1 MSTPVSFNHEM
12 LIANAGSGKTFA
24 LTTRIIRLLLAGVSI
39 DRIAALTFTRKSA
52 GEFLDELLVR
62 LAEAASD
69 RKKLAALAEACD
81 ESELSSADC
90 CELLRHIIDHFG
102 RLGLSTIDS
111 FFARIA
117 RQFPL
122 ESGLPEEFAIAD
134 RASLASAR
142 ERALAMSFA
151 LGAKGDQGLSSMIE
165 QCQQISRQRGERN
178 VFAMLL
184 DQIGTLHQR
193 YLETPVDCTWG
204 DAAAIWNKQEPPFQ
218 GAIEI
223 GSAIDNFAHEVSIS
237 NPMLSSEAL
246 ANLEVGLEAM
256 RELKL
261 GQAWSKEIQKFVDQK
276 LISEPKDNHIRFASK
291 KLGGWVELTPT
302 LRSSRKILT
311 DTLFADALQQI
322 LARAKGLYAF
332 VQLYESAYAK
342 LVRSAGLI
350 SFADITTLLA
360 ERANDGDQVDAL
372 DWRSQVAYR
381 IDQNFDH
388 WLLDEFQDTSRAQWT
403 ILRTFIDEVLMDDES
418 RRSFFYVGDT
428 KQAIYSWRGGDAEL
442 FREIFDYYENIQE
455 GDALT
460 DSWRSTEPVVKM
472 VNSVFGSMD
481 AIGDA
486 LKLPEATLDRW
497 RTGWNKHEVAA
508 AIRENSGFATFF
520 AVSENSEEDVSPQHA
535 EVCRIIEEVDP
546 LARGIECTVLL
557 RQNRD
562 AAELAAYLQS
572 SGLAVALEGK
582 SNPCTDN
589 PFGSAVLAALR
600 VVAHPSD
607 SLSAAIARGL
617 PCASAWG
624 LEDIDDFRKQTLQS
638 IAECGYAKTL
648 QTWIE
653 LAGFNESIERKSS
666 ASSATAVNGVT
677 SIPASKKFYA
687 DESFLQ
693 SRSEAVLAVAEKFD
707 VANTSIEG
715 IDAFIAAVESTEV
728 QETEATE
735 AIRIMTIH
743 QAKGLGFDMVIVSGL
758 DKSSH
763 NSIADEL
770 VLGPDEKDPQWGM
783 LLPRKGIAEA
793 DPVIRQQT
801 ERLYAESKTNEL
813 CSAYVALTRAKR
825 ALYVISD
832 ELAETS
838 KATHFGRHLQ
848 LSLGEGWSQ
857 GDAKWFE
864 KNQLERAGA

>member
-1 MSTPVSFNHEM
+1 M
-12 LIANAGSGKTFA
+12 LVANAGSGKTFA
-24 LTTRIIRLLLAGVSI
+24 LTTRIIRLLLAGVSM

-69 RKKLAALAEACD
+69 RKKLAALAEACGKP
-81 ESELSSADC
+81 ELSAADC
-90 CELLRHIIDHFG
+90 CILLRHIINHFG

-134 RASLASAR
+134 SASLASAR
-142 ERALAMSFA
+142 ERALAKSFS
-151 LGAKGDQGLSSMIE
+151 LGVERTQGLSSMIE

-223 GSAIDNFAHEVSIS
+223 GLAIDNFAHEVSIS
-237 NPMLSSEAL
+237 NPMLSPEAL
-246 ANLEVGLEAM
+246 ANLESGLIAM
-256 RELKL
+256 RELKP
-261 GQAWSKEIQKFVDQK
+261 GQTWSKEIQKFVNQK
-276 LISEPKDNHIRFASK
+276 LISEPKDSHIRFASK

-332 VQLYESAYAK
+332 VQLYENAYAE

-360 ERANDGDQVDAL
+360 ERASDGDQADAL

-403 ILRTFIDEVLMDDES
+403 ILRAFIDEVLMDDQMQ
-418 RRSFFYVGDT
+418 RSFFYVGDT
-428 KQAIYSWRGGDAEL
+428 KQAIYGWRGGDAEL
-442 FREIFDYYENIQE
+442 FREIFDYYENIKE

-460 DSWRSTEPVVKM
+460 DSWRSTEPVIKM

-497 RTGWNKHEVAA
+497 ITGWNKHEVAA
-508 AIRENSGFATFF
+508 AIRENSGYATFF
-520 AVSENSEEDVSPQHA
+520 AVSENPEEDVSPQHA

-557 RQNRD
+557 RLNRD

-693 SRSEAVLAVAEKFD
+693 SRSEAVLAAAEKFD
-707 VANTSIEG
+707 AANTSCEG

-793 DPVIRQQT
+793 DPVLRQQT

>member
-1 MSTPVSFNHEM
+1 VSQPVSFNHEM
-12 LIANAGSGKTFA
+12 LVANAGSGKTFA
-24 LTTRIIRLLLAGVSI
+24 LTTRIIRLLLAGVSM

-69 RKKLAALAEACD
+69 RKKLAVLAEACD
-81 ESELSSADC
+81 KLELSSADC

-122 ESGLPEEFAIAD
+122 ESGLPEDFAIAD
-134 RASLASAR
+134 SASLASAR
-142 ERALAMSFA
+142 ERALAKCFS
-151 LGAKGDQGLSSMIE
+151 LGVQGAQGLSSMIE
-165 QCQQISRQRGERN
+165 QCRQISRKRGERN
-178 VFAMLL
+178 VFSMLL
-184 DQIGTLHQR
+184 EQVNTLHQR
-193 YLETPVDCTWG
+193 YLETPEDSIWG
-204 DAAAIWNKQEPPFQ
+204 DASAIWNKQELPFAS
-218 GAIEI
+218 AIEI
-223 GSAIDNFAHEVSIS
+223 DLAIDNFAQEVSIS
-237 NPMLSSEAL
+237 NSMLSSEAL

-256 RELKL
+256 RELKP
-261 GQAWSKEIQKFVDQK
+261 GQAWSKDMQKFIDQK

-302 LRSSRKILT
+302 LRSSRKILA

-322 LARAKGLYAF
+322 LARAKGLYKF

-360 ERANDGDQVDAL
+360 ERATDVNQTDAL

-388 WLLDEFQDTSRAQWT
+388 WLLDEFQDTSRVQWS
-403 ILRTFIDEVLMDDES
+403 ILRTFIDEVLMDDNAQ
-418 RRSFFYVGDT
+418 RSFFYVGDT
-428 KQAIYSWRGGDAEL
+428 KQAIYGWRGGDAEL
-442 FREIFDYYENIQE
+442 FREIFNYYENIQE

-460 DSWRSTEPVVKM
+460 DSWRSTEPVIKM

-481 AIGDA
+481 AIADV
-486 LKLPEATLDRW
+486 LKLPKATQDRW
-497 RTGWNKHEVAA
+497 RKGWNKHEVAPANRKCSGYA
-508 AIRENSGFATFF
+508 ALYLA
-520 AVSENSEEDVSPQHA
+520 SENLEEVVLPQHA
-535 EVCRIIEEVDP
+535 NVRRIIEEVDP
-546 LARGIECTVLL
+546 LTRDIECAVLL
-557 RQNRD
+557 RQNKD
-562 AAELAAYLQS
+562 AAELAAYLQL
-572 SGLAVALEGK
+572 SGIAVALEGK

-600 VVAHPSD
+600 AVAHPGD
-607 SLSAAIARGL
+607 SLSIAIARGL

-624 LEDIDDFRKQTLQS
+624 LDDLNNFRKQTLQS
-638 IAECGYAKTL
+638 IAEYGYANTL

-653 LAGFNESIERKSS
+653 LAGFNKGSEITSPTSS
-666 ASSATAVNGVT
+666 VAAVNNDTGIAT
-677 SIPASKKFYA
+677 SEKPHAE
-687 DESFLQ
+687 ESFLQ
-693 SRSEAVLAVAEKFD
+693 SRSEAILAAAENFD
-707 VANTSIEG
+707 AASTSKGG

-728 QETEATE
+728 QEAEATK
-735 AIRIMTIH
+735 AIRVMTIH

-758 DKSSH
+758 DKTSH

-770 VLGPDEKDPQWGM
+770 VLGPDGKNPQWGM
-783 LLPRKGIAEA
+783 LLPRKDIAGA
-793 DPVIRQQT
+793 DPVLRQQT
-801 ERLYAESKTNEL
+801 DRLNAESRTNEL

-825 ALYVISD
+825 ALYVICD

-848 LSLGEGWSQ
+848 LSLEKGWSA
-857 GDAKWFE
+857 GNPNWFE
-864 KNQLERAGA
+864 ECQ